1 LCKKVPPEPPSKNSI
16 RLSAGQLPP
25 AAEAARRKEHKSL
38 LQRLRGRLL
47 ANRLPQIL
55 RLKVSNH
62 IRGAVHLLQP
72 GGGVAKVK
80 GKLLSIR
87 VRYCGGCNPE
97 IDRGSL
103 VSRLQVIIRE
113 GGAQAVLSGHGE
125 GDWLLLV
132 NGCPRACLEEGFSE
146 DLNARRLI
154 SVEGAHLDRR
164 PVAEQTLAQAIWER
178 IKHSYDRL

>member
-1 LCKKVPPEPPSKNSI
+1 MEEK
-16 RLSAGQLPP
+16 
-25 AAEAARRKEHKSL
+25 
-38 LQRLRGRLL
+38 
-47 ANRLPQIL
+47 
-55 RLKVSNH
+55 H
-62 IRGAVHLLQP
+62 ITV
-72 GGGVAKVK
+72 
-80 GKLLSIR
+80 R

-113 GGAQAVLSGHGE
+113 AGAQAVFAGDGE
-125 GDWLLLV
+125 SDWLLLV

-146 DLNARRLI
+146 DLNERRLI
-154 SVEGAHLDRR
+154 CVEGAHLDHR